1 MADLSRD
8 EAKALRA
15 ELADLLGYYPASLA
29 PDDVARYR
37 KEAAERPAGAPHQA
51 NRWNHLKEEK
61 RRADVETRGRAEVAD
76 LYE

>member
-1 MADLSRD
+1 MADLTRE

-15 ELADLLGYYPASLA
+15 ELAYLLGYYPASLA
-29 PDDVARYR
+29 PDDGARYR
-37 KEAAERPAGAPHQA
+37 KEAAETPHQA
-51 NRWNHLKEEK
+51 NRWNHLQEAK